1 MATVSYLRCPECDSS
16 TVTSIA
22 EVDINDEFKCD
33 MCGAT
38 VDARDLKTSS
48 GETLIDHLMRLAA
61 DKFHGDEA
69 YRDALGVR
77 RSKPPA

>member
-1 MATVSYLRCPECDSS
+1 MPTLSYLRCPECDSS
-16 TVTSIA
+16 TVTSIT
-22 EVDINDEFKCD
+22 EIDINDEFKCD

-61 DKFHGDEA
+61 DKFHGDEK
-69 YRDALGVR
+69 YRAAR
-77 RSKPPA
+77 